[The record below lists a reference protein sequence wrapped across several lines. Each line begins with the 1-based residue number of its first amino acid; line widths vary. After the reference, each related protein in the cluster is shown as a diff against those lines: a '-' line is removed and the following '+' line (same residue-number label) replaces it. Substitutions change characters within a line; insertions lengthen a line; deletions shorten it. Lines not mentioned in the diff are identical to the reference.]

1 MATRED
7 ELNAP
12 AFEISAA
19 IPKARPLNLPW
30 RLPFVAIDLSGNKAR
45 YRDARDVASGSID
58 PDDPSLFDRQC
69 EPAVL
74 QRQRRF
80 AEQLAAPAM
89 QRGDVGMIVSTHLLE
104 VVGVFDRLAGD
115 G

>member
-30 RLPFVAIDLSGNKAR
+30 RLPFVAVDLSGNKAR
-45 YRDARDVASGSID
+45 HRDARDVASGSID

-80 AEQLAAPAM
+80 AEQLAPPAM
-89 QRGDVGMIVSTHLLE
+89 HPAHLPIIV
-104 VVGVFDRLAGD
+104 RP
-115 G
+115 